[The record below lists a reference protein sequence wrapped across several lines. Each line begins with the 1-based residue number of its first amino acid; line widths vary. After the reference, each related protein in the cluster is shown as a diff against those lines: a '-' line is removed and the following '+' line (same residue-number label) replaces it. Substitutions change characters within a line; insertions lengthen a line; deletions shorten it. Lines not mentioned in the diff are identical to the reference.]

1 MKGGAHID
9 IQDERGDSLLM
20 KAASES
26 RTEVVS
32 LLLKV
37 GANIDL
43 QNERGDSAVILATV
57 KFHLSVLKVLVRA
70 GADLNLQNQEMLT
83 ALMISSTSART
94 DLSETLLS
102 GPNICLD
109 IQSTNNGWSAL
120 FFAANEGDLATTK
133 LLLKGGADPHLR
145 DHNGLT
151 ALYFATAGVHKDVYE
166 LLKRHMRS
174 PSVSWQSRVSE
185 GMKDLVKGGRQ
196 AAKQAFIRLETRVL
210 RPDKTKQ
217 LESGV
222 RAGQEEGEGGV
233 RRKPKPHPQEHS
245 TRDEYWS
252 SLDPQ

>member
-109 IQSTNNGWSAL
+109 IQSVRCVASYVPEKCLASHVIRSYIMISSKAGNQKHNILCMCAL
-120 FFAANEGDLATTK
+120 LMRAN
-133 LLLKGGADPHLR
+133 
-145 DHNGLT
+145 
-151 ALYFATAGVHKDVYE
+151 
-166 LLKRHMRS
+166 
-174 PSVSWQSRVSE
+174 
-185 GMKDLVKGGRQ
+185 
-196 AAKQAFIRLETRVL
+196 
-210 RPDKTKQ
+210 KQ
-217 LESGV
+217 LS
-222 RAGQEEGEGGV
+222 
-233 RRKPKPHPQEHS
+233 
-245 TRDEYWS
+245 
-252 SLDPQ
+252 

>member
-109 IQSTNNGWSAL
+109 IQS
-120 FFAANEGDLATTK
+120 
-133 LLLKGGADPHLR
+133 
-145 DHNGLT
+145 NGLT